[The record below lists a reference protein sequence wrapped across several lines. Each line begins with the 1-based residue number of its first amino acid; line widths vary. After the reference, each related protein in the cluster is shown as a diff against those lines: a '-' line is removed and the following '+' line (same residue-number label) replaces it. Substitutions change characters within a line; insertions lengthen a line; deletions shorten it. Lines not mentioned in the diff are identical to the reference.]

1 MSGRCTLGKLAS
13 LAKRSHDQEVARLLT
28 IIMVATSPYQ
38 CLTLSLLIIPP
49 LLLGTYLLA
58 AFPLP
63 PASVYVHPSLA
74 SLPPTSKS
82 WTIYPEDFYSGGSY
96 ATFPNGKVSLISL
109 NTRSILDMFFFFKD
123 SILAFGTREG

>member
-1 MSGRCTLGKLAS
+1 MKYALSKDHVTNGKSGYK
-13 LAKRSHDQEVARLLT
+13 LT

-63 PASVYVHPSLA
+63 PAAVYVHPSLV

-96 ATFPNGKVSLISL
+96 ATFPNGKVSSINV
-109 NTRSILDMFFFFKD
+109 NTRSNVDVIFFKVRYW
-123 SILAFGTREG
+123 LLGPEKGKKV

>member
-1 MSGRCTLGKLAS
+1 MTCDYHMKAAGKLP
-13 LAKRSHDQEVARLLT
+13 T
-28 IIMVATSPYQ
+28 IIIMVAASPYQ

-49 LLLGTYLLA
+49 LLLTTYLLA

-63 PASVYVHPSLA
+63 PAAVYVHPSLA

-96 ATFPNGKVSLISL
+96 ATFPNGKV
-109 NTRSILDMFFFFKD
+109 
-123 SILAFGTREG
+123 G